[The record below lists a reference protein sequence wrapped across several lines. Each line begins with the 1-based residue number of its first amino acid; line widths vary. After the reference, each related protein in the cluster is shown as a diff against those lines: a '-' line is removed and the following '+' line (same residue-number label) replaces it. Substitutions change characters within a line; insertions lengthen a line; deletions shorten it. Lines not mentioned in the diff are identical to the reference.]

1 MNVALSK
8 QQRILVESSSDIA
21 RIMQQILLR
30 ESKYSR
36 QRDHFWSIGISDK
49 YQLLY
54 VELISLGTK
63 SASVEPMEVFK
74 LAVQKDA
81 KYMYICHNN
90 PKSNVAPPKS
100 YFTQTDR
107 LIQVGKI
114 VGVTLF
120 DVIIIYPD
128 SKDFLSFA
136 DVGHMEKLRKS
147 KAFVPAYKQIQ
158 EIKKMLKEQIELEK
172 AQKIAKKML
181 KSKFDPKII
190 SSMTG
195 LSLGAIERL

>member
-8 QQRILVESSSDIA
+8 QQRILVESSGDIA
-21 RIMQQILLR
+21 RIMQQILAR

-36 QRDHFWSIGISDK
+36 QRDHFWAIGISDK

-63 SASVEPMEVFK
+63 SSSVEPMEVYK

-81 KYMYICHNN
+81 KFMYLCHNN
-90 PKSNVAPPKS
+90 ANANAAPPKS

-120 DVIIIYPD
+120 DVIVIYPD

-136 DVGHMEKLRKS
+136 DVGHMERLSKS

-172 AQKIAKKML
+172 AQKIAKKM
-181 KSKFDPKII
+181 KKNKFEPKVI
-190 SSMTG
+190 SDLTG
-195 LSLGAIERL
+195 LTLGQIERL